1 MGLYLYIVWGVCK
14 YNKENCVYNMYIIV
28 FLCGRG
34 GFFKK
39 RKREF
44 LIEKI
49 YKKKGYCNERVFASI
64 F

>member
-14 YNKENCVYNMYIIV
+14 YNKKIAFIICILLCSCVA
-28 FLCGRG
+28 GG
-34 GFFKK
+34 GFFLK

-49 YKKKGYCNERVFASI
+49 YKKMGYCNERVFASI